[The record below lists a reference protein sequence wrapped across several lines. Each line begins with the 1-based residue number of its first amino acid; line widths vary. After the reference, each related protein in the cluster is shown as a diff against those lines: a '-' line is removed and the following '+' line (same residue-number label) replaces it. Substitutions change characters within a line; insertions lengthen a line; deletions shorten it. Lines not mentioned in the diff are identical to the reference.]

1 MIRKR
6 RRKQNARLPGN
17 PPDDALPVGQELPK
31 LQEGNPPEPH
41 PAAAPHAPLHADL
54 RKSEARA
61 GLAHRRVLNAVQLN
75 ADQHLA
81 APLVLPLNVL
91 VRRNPNGRPPGAP
104 LVLFAVL
111 KLLSDGLAEEGP
123 LRNALLRLP

>member
-6 RRKQNARLPGN
+6 RRKQNAHLPEN

-31 LQEGNPPEPH
+31 LQKGALAPPKDNARLLAGGLGLPREPN
-41 PAAAPHAPLHADL
+41 
-54 RKSEARA
+54 
-61 GLAHRRVLNAVQLN
+61 VVQLN

-91 VRRNPNGRPPGAP
+91 VRRNPNGRPPDAP

-123 LRNALLRLP
+123 LRNALLRLPHLLVL